1 MTAANTGKQGAAAA
15 ALAWLRDDMII
26 GELVEQTWQF
36 VLEVHDSCWR
46 STKVAFCD
54 QRKSRS
60 RGGVRPAWVT
70 LAASAFGGVC
80 GGGGEGLVL
89 A

>member
-1 MTAANTGKQGAAAA
+1 MPQIRRVLGACTIEVAQRRRVCH
-15 ALAWLRDDMII
+15 RDRKHHSI
-26 GELVEQTWQF
+26 EQ
-36 VLEVHDSCWR
+36 CWR